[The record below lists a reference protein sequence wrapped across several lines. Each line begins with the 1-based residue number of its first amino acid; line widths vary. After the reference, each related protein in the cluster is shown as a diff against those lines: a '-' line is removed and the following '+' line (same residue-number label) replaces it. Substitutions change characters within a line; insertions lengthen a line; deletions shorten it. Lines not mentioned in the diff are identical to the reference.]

1 MSLRENVQSVSTGS
15 TGNARKGMPV
25 STCMFTKKRKSLPVS
40 TSHKKVFAKRVT
52 SVSID
57 MSSVTA

>member
-15 TGNARKGMPV
+15 TGNARKEMLV
-25 STCMFTKKRKSLPVS
+25 STYMFTKKRRFLPVS
-40 TSHKKVFAKRVT
+40 ISHKRVFAKRVT
-52 SVSID
+52 SVFID